1 MQKTISNSY
10 TTFLREINV
19 DFQILVINK
28 KLNIE
33 SILNDKNKDSVKYDK
48 YFQDMRIKIKEDNIF
63 YTKYYV
69 VVALN
74 KQENIEEMLA
84 YALVIVLLFAVV
96 YGTIAIIK
104 SIGSFP
110 QKRRIEQMECFA
122 SDLQGVL
129 DFINSNA
136 KKKQ

>member
-1 MQKTISNSY
+1 LQKTISNSY

-74 KQENIEEMLA
+74 KQENIEE
-84 YALVIVLLFAVV
+84 IDK
-96 YGTIAIIK
+96 IINLIK
-104 SIGSFP
+104 NCGSDVARL
-110 QKRRIEQMECFA
+110 QYKKEIEQMLYECINKE
-122 SDLQGVL
+122 DLSPL
-129 DFINSNA
+129 
-136 KKKQ
+136 